1 MHQDLQVE
9 SESVV
14 KDSRVEVITLDS
26 VALQSV
32 ESVAS
37 ALGTSLDTG
46 LSAESAATRLIKHG
60 PNSIERAPSAN
71 ALKVLIQQF
80 RSTVVY
86 VLLAAAIVSFVNHE
100 VVQAVAILAAVVINA
115 VVGFITEYKAK
126 VSLDALEAL
135 AGPVARVRRGGVE
148 SEIPA
153 AGLVPGDLLI
163 LEAGARVP
171 ADVRIV
177 KSGALS
183 VDESALSGESIPV
196 YKNADN
202 KKDEAGT
209 VAYQGSMILQG
220 TAKAIVVNTGL
231 NTRLGKLGVQLS
243 QIESSATPLE
253 RSLENM
259 GKQLS
264 LLTLAICAGLLGLGV
279 WHKEDAWMMLQTSIA
294 LAVAAIPEGLPVVA
308 TLALAVGTQRMVK
321 EAALV
326 RKLSA
331 VETLGCTGII
341 CTDKTGTLTQNQMT
355 VTDIVFDSRHIG
367 VSGVGYAPDGHL
379 HEDGTKLTIGGEP
392 VLAQLLIAGT
402 LCNDAK
408 LENHGEEKW
417 HVHGDPT
424 EGALITAARKA
435 QFKQDELKAAHQRV
449 HELPFDLD
457 RKRMTTIHK
466 SVEDSVL
473 TAFVKGSPESIIGVS
488 KNYLSCDGIK
498 PLTEEKH
505 SWFMQ
510 QNTELAAS
518 GLRVLG
524 LAFKRMESEND
535 IYKDDV
541 ENGLVFLGLIAMADQ
556 PKKGVK
562 ESIELC
568 QKAGIK
574 VLMLTGDQSATATA
588 IARELG
594 IVQAEDDGATASGAD
609 IEKMSD
615 QELTALVQR
624 AKVLARVKPEMKH
637 KIVQTLQSLKQ
648 VVAMTGD
655 GVNDAAALRQA
666 DIGIA
671 MGQAGTALAREAS
684 DMVITDD
691 NFATIVKAIEEG
703 RCIYRNIASA
713 IAYLLTA
720 SVASVITVATAVLL
734 DTGMPLSPLQL
745 LWLNL
750 IMHVFPALGL
760 ALQKPSGRLMEEPP
774 RDAQRPLLDRSMW
787 IQVLLRACL
796 VSAASSITCIYFI
809 GEGETVSRTVV
820 LATLSIS
827 LLLQAWS
834 WFLVSRRVFARMP
847 VSISFNGP
855 MILNSVLGTA
865 LLLAAIYWAPLK
877 TALLTVSLAPHHWG
891 VIAVAAVVAFLL
903 SLFIT
908 DNRSR
913 ERNSGN

>member
-1 MHQDLQVE
+1 MHQDLQVDAE
-9 SESVV
+9 GVV
-14 KDSRVEVITLDS
+14 KDSGVEAITLDS
-26 VALQSV
+26 MAVQSV
-32 ESVAS
+32 ESVAN
-37 ALGTSLDTG
+37 ALGTNLETG
-46 LSAESAATRLIKHG
+46 LNAETAATRLIKHG
-60 PNSIERAPSAN
+60 PNSIERVPSAN
-71 ALKVLIQQF
+71 ALKVFIQQF

-86 VLLAAAIVSFVNHE
+86 VLFAAAIVSFVNHE
-100 VVQAVAILAAVVINA
+100 VVQAMAILAAVVINA
-115 VVGFITEYKAK
+115 VVGFVTEFKAK

-163 LEAGARVP
+163 LEAGSRVP

-183 VDESALSGESIPV
+183 VDESAMSGESIPV
-196 YKNADN
+196 YKNADH
-202 KKDEAGT
+202 KSAEAGT

-220 TAKAIVVNTGL
+220 TAKAVVVCTGL

-253 RSLENM
+253 RSLEHM

-264 LLTLAICAGLLGLGV
+264 VLTLIICAGLLGMGV
-279 WHKEDAWMMLQTSIA
+279 WHKEDVWMMMQTSIA

-321 EAALV
+321 QAALV

-355 VTDIVFDSRHIG
+355 VTDIVFDTRKIG
-367 VSGVGYAPDGHL
+367 VSGIGYSPDGQI
-379 HEDGTKLTIGGEP
+379 HERGTPLAIAGEP
-392 VLAQLLIAGT
+392 VLAQLLMAGV

-408 LENHGEEKW
+408 LENHGEDKW
-417 HVHGDPT
+417 LVHGDPT

-435 QFKQDELKAAHQRV
+435 QFKQDELKAAHRRV
-449 HELPFDLD
+449 HDLPFDLD
-457 RKRMTTIHK
+457 RKRMSTIHRAAET
-466 SVEDSVL
+466 SEL

-488 KNYLSCDGIK
+488 ASYLSCEGIK
-498 PLTEEKH
+498 PLSEEKQA
-505 SWFMQ
+505 WFMQ
-510 QNTELAAS
+510 ENSELAAR

-524 LAFKRMESEND
+524 LAFKRIPSDNRMQHE
-535 IYKDDV
+535 DV
-541 ENGLVFLGLIAMADQ
+541 ETELVFLGLIAMADQ
-556 PKKGVK
+556 PKEGVK
-562 ESIELC
+562 ESIALC

-574 VLMLTGDQSATATA
+574 VMMLTGDQSATATA
-588 IARELG
+588 IARDLG
-594 IVQAEDDGATASGAD
+594 IVTAADEAETVSGAD
-609 IEKMSD
+609 IEKLSE

-637 KIVQTLQSLKQ
+637 KIVQTLQSLQQ

-691 NFATIVKAIEEG
+691 NFSTIVKAIEEG

-720 SVASVITVATAVLL
+720 SVASVITVSTAVLL
-734 DTGMPLSPLQL
+734 DTGMPLTPLQL

-787 IQVLLRACL
+787 MQVFLRAGL
-796 VSAASSITCIYFI
+796 VSAGASVACIYFAS
-809 GEGETVSRTVV
+809 EGEALSRTVV

-834 WFLVSRRVFARMP
+834 WFFVSRRVFARLP
-847 VSISFNGP
+847 VGISFNWQ
-855 MILNSVLGTA
+855 MILNSVLGAA
-865 LLLAAIYWAPLK
+865 LLLLAIYWTPLK
-877 TALLTVSLAPHHWG
+877 AALLTVSLSWHHWG
-891 VIAVAAVVAFLL
+891 IITVAAVVTFLI

-908 DNRSR
+908 
-913 ERNSGN
+913 ERK